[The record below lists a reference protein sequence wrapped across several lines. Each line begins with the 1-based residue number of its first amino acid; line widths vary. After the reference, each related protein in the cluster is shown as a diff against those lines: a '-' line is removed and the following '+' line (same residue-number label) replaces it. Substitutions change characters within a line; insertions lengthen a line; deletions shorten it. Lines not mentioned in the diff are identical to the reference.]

1 MAPKRKTDGKKKIP
15 AHVNK
20 NLIKIEERDLLDE
33 DPPIKGQNYF
43 LVSFIDP
50 EEIIK
55 QKETFLFE
63 KFMDSTLSDL
73 GDVIKFLE
81 NKYKNDKG
89 IFNTI
94 RQRYDYLT
102 SKNFHEQ
109 FQYFKKNA
117 DDLEEEYYKKHDFQP
132 TRRGFKIRGAFDSI
146 PEAQSKCKKLRVLD
160 PNHNIHVAQLG
171 TWCLFNPN
179 ADDIDDQQYAYEEL
193 NTLMGKYLEN
203 RAHAKEFFD
212 ERKAELMED
221 NIRENEEKKK
231 KYEQKKLENITEDAE
246 GEAEAEA
253 ENTIVTTAMHGIDD
267 DDDPWMKQKK
277 EQEHTQEQEQ
287 EQVEA
292 EKKHNEDDV
301 DDDDFEGY
309 SVDQMDA
316 ICNEQ
321 AEQMEKKTE

>member
-1 MAPKRKTDGKKKIP
+1 MAPKRKTEQKKKLP
-15 AHVNK
+15 EHVNK
-20 NLIKIEERDLLDE
+20 NLIKVEDRDLLDE
-33 DPPIKGQNYF
+33 DPPIKSQNYF

-63 KFMDSTLSDL
+63 KFMESTLSEL

-81 NKYKNDKG
+81 NKYEDDKG

-102 SKNFHEQ
+102 TKNFHEQ

-160 PNHNIHVAQLG
+160 PNHHIHVAQLG

-179 ADDIDDQQYAYEEL
+179 PDDIADQQYAYEEL

-212 ERKAELMED
+212 ERKAELIED

-231 KYEQKKLENITEDAE
+231 KYETKKLEDISEDQE
-246 GEAEAEA
+246 GEKEAED
-253 ENTIVTTAMHGIDD
+253 ENKIIPTAMHGLDD

-277 EQEHTQEQEQ
+277 EQATN
-287 EQVEA
+287 
-292 EKKHNEDDV
+292 EKTKEDDEE
-301 DDDDFEGY
+301 FEGY
-309 SVDQMDA
+309 SVDELDA
-316 ICNEQ
+316 VCNEQ
-321 AEQMEKKTE
+321 AEASDKKN

>member
-1 MAPKRKTDGKKKIP
+1 MAPKKKNEGKKKLP
-15 AHVNK
+15 SHVNK
-20 NLIKIEERDLLDE
+20 NLIKIEDRDLLDE

-50 EEIIK
+50 EEILK

-63 KFMDSTLSDL
+63 KFMESTISEL

-81 NKYKNDKG
+81 NKYVDDKG

-102 SKNFHEQ
+102 TQNFHEQ

-146 PEAQSKCKKLRVLD
+146 QEAQSKCKKLRVLD

-193 NTLMGKYLEN
+193 NTLMCKYLEN

-212 ERKAELMED
+212 ERKAELIED

-231 KYEQKKLENITEDAE
+231 KYEQKKLENISEDAE
-246 GEAEAEA
+246 GEANAEA
-253 ENTIVTTAMHGIDD
+253 ENKIVPTAMHGLDD
-267 DDDPWMKQKK
+267 DDDPWMKKK
-277 EQEHTQEQEQ
+277 KAAVEAEAEVEA
-287 EQVEA
+287 EVEA
-292 EKKHNEDDV
+292 EKKQED

-309 SVDQMDA
+309 SADQMDA
-316 ICNEQ
+316 VCNEQ
-321 AEQMEKKTE
+321 AEASEKKTE